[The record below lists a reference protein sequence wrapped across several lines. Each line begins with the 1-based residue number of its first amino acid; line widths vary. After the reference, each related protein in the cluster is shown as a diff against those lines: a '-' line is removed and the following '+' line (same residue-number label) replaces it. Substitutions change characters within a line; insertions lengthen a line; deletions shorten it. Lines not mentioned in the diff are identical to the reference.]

1 MQCKMHLNALGR
13 CTVLRYETRQIY
25 KCNVHCMHCPVPS
38 VHRRTTHTQTS
49 MCARCVRLGLGSC
62 APDKST
68 VQHAIAFANR
78 ISIARRHIAIS
89 PLFFCFCFATQHAM
103 ACTDTYMHAITWSN
117 EANRSKPE
125 HRHTVSVVCVCSLLW
140 TFRYIQ
146 RVFFCFLFASAST
159 HALRHSR
166 WLLVVLACL
175 TNDRHNH

>member
-1 MQCKMHLNALGR
+1 
-13 CTVLRYETRQIY
+13 
-25 KCNVHCMHCPVPS
+25 
-38 VHRRTTHTQTS
+38 
-49 MCARCVRLGLGSC
+49 
-62 APDKST
+62 
-68 VQHAIAFANR
+68 
-78 ISIARRHIAIS
+78 
-89 PLFFCFCFATQHAM
+89 M

-146 RVFFCFLFASAST
+146 RVFFCFFFASAST

-175 TNDRHNH
+175 TNDRHNHWSPGQCIFMWLVPRTEWTTRRRAVCISSTVWTSSACCTYAQFLSPFVHFVDVYCVCVQSLVDCSSF